1 MSRYAIAD
9 IGSNTVVLLIY
20 EIAGKSLRQLKYIS
34 TPIHLINHVTD
45 GIMSQEGIDKAVSV
59 LKEYRDISDQ
69 MNIPYRWAD
78 VTEPC
83 RVANRDELISALNE
97 TGWEI
102 YPLTGEEEA
111 LYDFSGAKIAYPDVK
126 DGIAF
131 DVGGGSTE
139 LIAFKDGKATDAMSF
154 HLGCV
159 RLAHLPLDTDACRI
173 EINRARE
180 EYPGLDIQ
188 ADSLI
193 GIGGTARAAGL
204 VAEIA
209 FGDRH
214 VIKTE
219 DMRQMFEK
227 LRDHDYD
234 MESIMK
240 KVVDPARQK
249 VFLPGI
255 HMILEIADVY
265 GAKTIYIS
273 DTGIREGFL
282 LARIKNLNNKN

>member
-20 EIAGKSLRQLKYIS
+20 EIAGSTLRQLKYIS
-34 TPIHLINHVTD
+34 TPVHLISHVAD
-45 GIMSQEGIDKAVSV
+45 GVMSQEGIDKAVSV
-59 LKEYRDISDQ
+59 LKEYRNISDE
-69 MNIPYRWAD
+69 MNISWRWAD

-83 RVANRDELISALNE
+83 RIANRDELISALEE

-102 YPLTGEEEA
+102 YPLSGEQEA
-111 LYDFSGAKIAYPDVK
+111 LYDFTGAKIAYPDVK

-159 RLAHLPLDTDACRI
+159 RLAHMPLDTGTCRI
-173 EINRARE
+173 EIDRARQ
-180 EYPGLDIQ
+180 EYPGLNIQ

-214 VIKTE
+214 VIKT
-219 DMRQMFEK
+219 DDLRLMFDK
-227 LRDHDYD
+227 LIDHDYD
-234 MESIMK
+234 MEAIVK
-240 KVVDPARQK
+240 KVVDPARQP
-249 VFLPGI
+249 VFLPGL
-255 HMILEIADVY
+255 HMILEIAAAFE
-265 GAKTIYIS
+265 AKTIYIS

-282 LARIKNLNNKN
+282 LARIKNLNGKN